1 MPRTLLVLST
11 AALVLAAAGSYL
23 AFASLS
29 GRTREPSERLA
40 AARDALRH
48 ARSTA
53 SDWADEELSVAEHL
67 YLEAQRRYR
76 REAVRPFPR
85 RDYTPIA
92 SELWRAE
99 RASWAAANAAAERR
113 ESARADAEDAMVE
126 AHDLLEHARA
136 IAATTALPERSQR
149 WLAEAR
155 LAVGEGQLLFEQ
167 GAYPQA
173 RERALAARDSLFAGL
188 GGVLEVARRYT
199 ADEQLETWARWI
211 EQTRQWSRRSGRLA
225 VIVYKEKN
233 RLQVLSQGEPVLDY
247 PVDVGANGIG
257 PKLQQG
263 DRATP
268 EGRYRIVL
276 KKGPGQSLYHKALL
290 LDYPNAEDRRRTA
303 EAGRDGRLR
312 RGADPGGLIEIHGDG
327 GRGRNW
333 TDGCVAVSN
342 ADMDV
347 LYERLEVGAWVTI
360 VGGDGRDGAFSSLVA
375 RLDARREVGR

>member
-1 MPRTLLVLST
+1 
-11 AALVLAAAGSYL
+11 
-23 AFASLS
+23 
-29 GRTREPSERLA
+29 
-40 AARDALRH
+40 
-48 ARSTA
+48 
-53 SDWADEELSVAEHL
+53 
-67 YLEAQRRYR
+67 
-76 REAVRPFPR
+76 
-85 RDYTPIA
+85 
-92 SELWRAE
+92 
-99 RASWAAANAAAERR
+99 
-113 ESARADAEDAMVE
+113 
-126 AHDLLEHARA
+126 
-136 IAATTALPERSQR
+136 
-149 WLAEAR
+149 
-155 LAVGEGQLLFEQ
+155 
-167 GAYPQA
+167 
-173 RERALAARDSLFAGL
+173 
-188 GGVLEVARRYT
+188 
-199 ADEQLETWARWI
+199 
-211 EQTRQWSRRSGRLA
+211 
-225 VIVYKEKN
+225 
-233 RLQVLSQGEPVLDY
+233 VLSQGEPVLDY